1 MNPGIPVEPLEAL
14 QKFVTAIHPL
24 TDAEWNDFASCWQPF
39 SAARK
44 TVLTTA
50 GETEKYLY
58 FVTEGVQRAFYMDD
72 SGREATLVFTYA
84 FSFSG
89 VADSFLLQQPSRYYF
104 ETLTKSEFIRT
115 SYQQIRELADRYH
128 NFEKMLLKATSFALS
143 GALERQIE
151 LQCFSAEKKF
161 RTLLTRSPHVLNMIP
176 HKYLA
181 SYLGIDAATFSKLLG
196 TVRL

>member
-1 MNPGIPVEPLEAL
+1 MDPLEEL
-14 QKFVTAIHPL
+14 QKFITPIHPL
-24 TDAEWNDFASCWQPF
+24 REEEWNDFASIWQPF
-39 SAARK
+39 SAKRK
-44 TVLTTA
+44 TVLTAA

-58 FVTEGVQRAFYMDD
+58 FVTEGVQRAFYMDED
-72 SGREATLVFTYA
+72 GKESTIVFMYPY
-84 FSFSG
+84 SFSG
-89 VADSFLLQQPSRYYF
+89 VADSFLLQQPSRYYL

-115 SYQQIRELADRYH
+115 TYHQVQELADRYH
-128 NFEKMLLKATSFALS
+128 NFEKLLRKATNYTLA

-151 LQCFSAEKKF
+151 LQSFSAEKKF
-161 RTLLTRSPHVLNMIP
+161 RTLLKRSPHVLTLIP